1 MWGGTISLIN
11 NGQVG
16 EGAEGVN
23 MKSRQHSF
31 INRKAADQNS
41 ADEKADTSTDT
52 ELRSRKEAIETFLK
66 NNPQWFKN
74 KFKSDDESIKEGF
87 QSLEIETDPDNN
99 GSTDNLGTIWLSETV
114 MNNCISAFQKIEKGE
129 AIEADEAKSLSTLW
143 HEINHNKH
151 NVYKDFV
158 VEEDETTKQKSLKYV
173 PLTDTQTKYMET
185 ANEFVSRK
193 TLPEFYKALAKDG
206 DIIYK
211 DVYEPF
217 MSDRDNTNYNEWV
230 RNYDAAIAKYKLNDK
245 VVLEVVKKG
254 LYETDY
260 HKQIANLINGL
271 VMGGRYLDKET
282 NTYRYNIS
290 PMTAALIVYGL

>member
-1 MWGGTISLIN
+1 
-11 NGQVG
+11 
-16 EGAEGVN
+16 
-23 MKSRQHSF
+23 
-31 INRKAADQNS
+31 
-41 ADEKADTSTDT
+41 
-52 ELRSRKEAIETFLK
+52 
-66 NNPQWFKN
+66 
-74 KFKSDDESIKEGF
+74 
-87 QSLEIETDPDNN
+87 
-99 GSTDNLGTIWLSETV
+99 
-114 MNNCISAFQKIEKGE
+114 MNNCISAFNKIEKGE
-129 AIEADEAKSLSTLW
+129 SIESDEAKSLSTLW

-151 NVYKDFV
+151 NIYKDFI
-158 VEEDETTKQKSLKYV
+158 VEEDKTTKQKTLKYV

-193 TLPEFYKALAKDG
+193 TLPEFYKSLAKDG

-230 RNYDAAIAKYKLNDK
+230 RNYDAAIAKYKLDEK

-282 NTYRYNIS
+282 NTYRYSIS
-290 PMTAALIVYGL
+290 PMTAALVVYGL